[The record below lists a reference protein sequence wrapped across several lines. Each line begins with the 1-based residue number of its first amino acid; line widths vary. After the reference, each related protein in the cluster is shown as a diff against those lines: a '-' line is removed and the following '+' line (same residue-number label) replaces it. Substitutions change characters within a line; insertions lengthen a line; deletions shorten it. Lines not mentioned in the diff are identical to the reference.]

1 MIWLIDAG
9 FKWTPGFRDGYLGD
23 LRGAAVGQPGWL
35 HWWFSFWIN
44 LQKGDPHVFVYL
56 TAVIETLVG
65 IALVLGFARKF
76 TYISGA
82 LFAFIVWAVA
92 EGFGGPYISGSTDIG
107 AAVIYVVVFL
117 SLLAISA
124 QEGTSRYSLDA
135 LIERRL
141 SWWHW
146 IAEVGGHRR
155 YRTPASAVTTTT
167 DQPAAAIHTTAD
179 ERVRSQT

>member
-1 MIWLIDAG
+1 M
-9 FKWTPGFRDGYLGD
+9 
-23 LRGAAVGQPGWL
+23 
-35 HWWFSFWIN
+35 
-44 LQKGDPHVFVYL
+44 
-56 TAVIETLVG
+56 IETLVG
-65 IALVLGFARKF
+65 VALVLGFARKL

-155 YRTPASAVTTTT
+155 YRTPASADTTTA
-167 DQPAAAIHTTAD
+167 DRPAAAI
-179 ERVRSQT
+179 QTPASDRQQRQT